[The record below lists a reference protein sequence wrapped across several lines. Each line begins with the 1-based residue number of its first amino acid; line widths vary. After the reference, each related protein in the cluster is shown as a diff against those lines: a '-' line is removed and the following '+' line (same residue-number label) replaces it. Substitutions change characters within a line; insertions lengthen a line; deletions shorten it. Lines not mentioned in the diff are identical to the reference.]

1 MRTREQLRDEFFELP
16 EVYKVLD
23 WIIELTATEKESI
36 NNVLKEYM
44 LVTMREV

>member
-1 MRTREQLRDEFFELP
+1 MRIREQLLDEFFELP
-16 EVYKVLD
+16 DVHKVLN

-36 NNVLKEYM
+36 NDVLKEYM